1 MPDMHVWPPIR
12 MDWRKTTKTR
22 DSILRM
28 NQTIVYVGFNA
39 VEYNLGHC
47 RAKQTFFRSVGLN
60 MDEKQLVIFALF
72 PYISESPKEHLN
84 LKCLDSFAGIVEYS
98 QWSHLC

>member
-12 MDWRKTTKTR
+12 MDWRKMTKTR

-39 VEYNLGHC
+39 GKNIILIL
-47 RAKQTFFRSVGLN
+47 RA
-60 MDEKQLVIFALF
+60 
-72 PYISESPKEHLN
+72 ESPIIFYCIETNIDECSVNIYPPVSRHIIRLES
-84 LKCLDSFAGIVEYS
+84 L
-98 QWSHLC
+98 

>member
-1 MPDMHVWPPIR
+1 MMGGCVPDMHVWPPIR

-39 VEYNLGHC
+39 GKNIILIL
-47 RAKQTFFRSVGLN
+47 RA
-60 MDEKQLVIFALF
+60 
-72 PYISESPKEHLN
+72 ESPIFTNMYINHYV
-84 LKCLDSFAGIVEYS
+84 LKCMYQGGHFWANNIAK
-98 QWSHLC
+98 

>member
-12 MDWRKTTKTR
+12 MDWRKMTKTR

-39 VEYNLGHC
+39 VEYNHDCDFFSSPPPLVLGQSGQVSLDGGPSAHL
-47 RAKQTFFRSVGLN
+47 RTKQRVWKRRLTELSSTLPL
-60 MDEKQLVIFALF
+60 Q
-72 PYISESPKEHLN
+72 
-84 LKCLDSFAGIVEYS
+84 
-98 QWSHLC
+98 

>member
-12 MDWRKTTKTR
+12 MDWRKMTKTR

-39 VEYNLGHC
+39 GKNIILIL
-47 RAKQTFFRSVGLN
+47 RA
-60 MDEKQLVIFALF
+60 
-72 PYISESPKEHLN
+72 ESPILVV
-84 LKCLDSFAGIVEYS
+84 L
-98 QWSHLC
+98 